1 VQARARTGA
10 HTALRLEP
18 HQGCRL
24 PQANGPVVFAQ
35 RLTWSLAC
43 SLARLLACS
52 LVHLLSGLKSL
63 TL

>member
-1 VQARARTGA
+1 MQARARTGA
-10 HTALRLEP
+10 LTALRLEP

-43 SLARLLACS
+43 SLVRLLACLLARLFTCS
-52 LVHLLSGLKSL
+52 LASKV
-63 TL
+63 